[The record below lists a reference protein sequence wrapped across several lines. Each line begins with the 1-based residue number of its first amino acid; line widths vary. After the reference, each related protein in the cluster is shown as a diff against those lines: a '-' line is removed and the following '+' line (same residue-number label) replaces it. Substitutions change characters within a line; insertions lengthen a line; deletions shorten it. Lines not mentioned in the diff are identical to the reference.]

1 MFLLFLRTCAVPAL
15 FCMLAGCQQSAL
27 IKDFEQKVP
36 LQDQQLARH
45 YSDLLRE
52 KQLDYVRM
60 ATEPGNNGDQIRQAL
75 PALSAAFPAGEPRY
89 VKVVGY
95 QRIEQRDAPQL
106 QSVSFEY
113 AYPEK
118 WIVSTVVLRKYG
130 TDATIMGLSVAP
142 QSASLEQL
150 AIFTLGGK
158 SLLHYVVLGAA
169 ILSPLLILSTL
180 VLCLRSKLTVRKWP
194 WLLFISIGFGQLSL
208 NWATGQYLFLP
219 IAIQLFGVAAGTSA
233 YQPWTFIVSLPL
245 GASVFLLVRKK
256 LAAPAGSARST
267 RR

>member
-1 MFLLFLRTCAVPAL
+1 MFQLFLRTCVLPVL
-15 FCMLAGCQQSAL
+15 LCMLAGCQQSDL
-27 IKDFEQKVP
+27 IKEFEQQVP

-75 PALSAAFPAGEPRY
+75 PAMSAAFPAGEPKS

-95 QRIEQRDAPQL
+95 QRIEQRDMPQL
-106 QSVSFEY
+106 LSVSFEY

-118 WIVSTVVLRKYG
+118 WIVSTIVLRKYG

-142 QSASLEQL
+142 QTAPLEQQ
-150 AIFTLGGK
+150 ASFTLRGK
-158 SLLHYVVLGAA
+158 SLLHYAVLAAA
-169 ILSPLLILSTL
+169 IVFPLLILATL
-180 VLCLRSKLTVRKWP
+180 VLCLRSKLSVRKWP
-194 WLLFISIGFGQLSL
+194 WLLFISIGFGRLSL
-208 NWATGQYLFLP
+208 NWATGQYLILP

-233 YQPWTFIVSLPL
+233 YQPWTFAVSLPV
-245 GASVFLLVRKK
+245 GAIAFLLVRKK
-256 LAAPAGSARST
+256 LLAPAHG
-267 RR
+267 